1 MNYMGKPM
9 SILDDGSVC
18 RTLPKASPP
27 PSATTTGVNNGMN
40 DNHLSLNINTNDIIT
55 SSSSSASSRRPIFV
69 PIPKISDIGLIDSPL
84 VTGITAIDALTPIGK
99 GQNML
104 IIGKNDNDDEEGD
117 EVNNKRKWM
126 INLLK
131 NVIQNHKQQ
140 KQINSDTDDKGLGD
154 GGNIRCFYGL
164 TIGNNNVRRNVLNGM
179 KESGI
184 LDDITLIVS
193 NHYDSSSTSTK
204 SEVDDDEIDATLE
217 AAEAVAVS
225 ATACTLGEHHALTTG
240 GDSVVIIDDINLHKS
255 LWDITTRELVKVY
268 GVNSV
273 VKADLEGG
281 SSSEMRGYF
290 SSLIQRA
297 ARFKKNKGGGSVTL
311 ILLSTLPSEEEE
323 EEASSGE
330 EQQQT
335 TFEASDFDGMSD
347 KIRMRIDMLLK
358 ANVPLTTSNLR
369 KINLPVPKPS
379 EIENAKRLALQHVED
394 LISMS
399 DGQVW
404 FDEALAGQGRS
415 PPLDP
420 SRSMT
425 RVGIGADTRTCRAD
439 APALRSVVGSLRF
452 DFQQAMDVI
461 VPSSSSAASSS
472 SSTASGDVGK
482 QVLRR
487 DAFLLA
493 MHQRPNEVRKLS
505 QECIALLAASK
516 GYLDGVLA
524 RGGIPGTMEG
534 RDAMEAL
541 LTHVE
546 ERAGEIVNSID
557 TTLDLSLDERNV
569 LEEAI
574 KEYFE

>member
-1 MNYMGKPM
+1 
-9 SILDDGSVC
+9 
-18 RTLPKASPP
+18 
-27 PSATTTGVNNGMN
+27 
-40 DNHLSLNINTNDIIT
+40 
-55 SSSSSASSRRPIFV
+55 
-69 PIPKISDIGLIDSPL
+69 
-84 VTGITAIDALTPIGK
+84 
-99 GQNML
+99 
-104 IIGKNDNDDEEGD
+104 
-117 EVNNKRKWM
+117 
-126 INLLK
+126 
-131 NVIQNHKQQ
+131 
-140 KQINSDTDDKGLGD
+140 
-154 GGNIRCFYGL
+154 
-164 TIGNNNVRRNVLNGM
+164 
-179 KESGI
+179 
-184 LDDITLIVS
+184 
-193 NHYDSSSTSTK
+193 
-204 SEVDDDEIDATLE
+204 
-217 AAEAVAVS
+217 
-225 ATACTLGEHHALTTG
+225 
-240 GDSVVIIDDINLHKS
+240 
-255 LWDITTRELVKVY
+255 
-268 GVNSV
+268 VNSV

-311 ILLSTLPSEEEE
+311 ILLSTLPNEEEE
-323 EEASSGE
+323 EESSSSSGGDD

-347 KIRMRIDMLLK
+347 KIKMRIDMLLK

-379 EIENAKRLALQHVED
+379 EIENAKRLALQHIED

-461 VPSSSSAASSS
+461 VPSSSAASASS
-472 SSTASGDVGK
+472 LSSAASGDVGK

-524 RGGIPGTMEG
+524 RGGMPGTMEG
-534 RDAMEAL
+534 RNAMEAL

-546 ERAGEIVNSID
+546 EREGEIVKSID

-569 LEEAI
+569 LEEVI